1 MSNPD
6 LHRYEKELVRHVS
19 GFHRRKALLTSFRQ
33 SLIPFLEENP
43 SPTYEDLLSAFGPPE
58 QMVQN
63 ITQSTSLPDAPTK
76 KGRIALILIGC
87 FVVLVICLS
96 VFFHNNTPET
106 GSVLTL
112 PVTYPAETGFP
123 GRFVLEDPFTHN
135 DSHWM
140 QYRDQ
145 NAYLVEV
152 LNTNSVST
160 KVFIRYSEIRPFH
173 SFEVPPGET
182 VTFSVPDACPGEH
195 IISFSTPDGSLS
207 GTVRVF
213 ASREAIV

>member
-19 GFHRRKALLTSFRQ
+19 GFHRRKALLASFRQ

-96 VFFHNNTPET
+96 VFF
-106 GSVLTL
+106 S
-112 PVTYPAETGFP
+112 
-123 GRFVLEDPFTHN
+123 
-135 DSHWM
+135 
-140 QYRDQ
+140 
-145 NAYLVEV
+145 
-152 LNTNSVST
+152 
-160 KVFIRYSEIRPFH
+160 
-173 SFEVPPGET
+173 
-182 VTFSVPDACPGEH
+182 
-195 IISFSTPDGSLS
+195 
-207 GTVRVF
+207 
-213 ASREAIV
+213 